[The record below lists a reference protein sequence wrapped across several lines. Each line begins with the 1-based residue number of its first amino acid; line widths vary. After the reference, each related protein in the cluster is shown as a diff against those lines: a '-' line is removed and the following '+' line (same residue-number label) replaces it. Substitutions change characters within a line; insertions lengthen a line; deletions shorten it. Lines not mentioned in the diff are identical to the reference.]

1 MNIRLYVV
9 LVCLIGSILSG
20 CGKVI
25 DLDDTLSDSSLNSS
39 VIDIYNQFNTVVDQQ
54 DSLSVGDTMVYKGI
68 SNKNDNAKD
77 LKWSLRSL
85 EEDSVGD
92 LAVVS
97 YDREKLLVSAI
108 KEGKL
113 HVSVSHS
120 DEDTIQDEFVL
131 SLIDSEEDSLGGD
144 DSLTQE
150 IPIVEE
156 TPIVEKKTVIFVDSD
171 DSSDC
176 IELEDSVNVED
187 EVIESSDAMTKDEL
201 IVLSSENDSFGISL
215 PMMSYS
221 DFSLDYITDLGDL
234 LLIQV
239 EDYYVMILLTE
250 NEFSQRVIQF
260 YIIKELFQVDHITR
274 HIEFVGEISVDGM
287 DYSSDYSQVSSV
299 LHTSQGM
306 GDLSQISVVC
316 SLREGDQL
324 LGHRPDWLTSVI
336 SATE

>member
-1 MNIRLYVV
+1 M
-9 LVCLIGSILSG
+9 LSG

-39 VIDIYNQFNTVVDQQ
+39 VIDIYNQFNNVVDKQ
-54 DSLSVGDTMVYKGI
+54 DSLSVGDTMIYKGI
-68 SNKNDNAKD
+68 SSKNDNAKE

-85 EEDSVGD
+85 EDDSVGD

-113 HVSVSHS
+113 HVSVSHA

-131 SLIDSEEDSLGGD
+131 SLIDPEEDSLGGD

-150 IPIVEE
+150 ILIVEE
-156 TPIVEKKTVIFVDSD
+156 TPIVEKTTVIFVDSD
-171 DSSDC
+171 DSIEDHHNCSEDSNNC
-176 IELEDSVNVED
+176 IEVEDSVNED
-187 EVIESSDAMTKDEL
+187 DETIESSDEMTEDEL

-260 YIIKELFQVDHITR
+260 YIIKELFHVDYITR
-274 HIEFVGEISVDGM
+274 HIEFVGEVSVDGM

-336 SATE
+336 NATE